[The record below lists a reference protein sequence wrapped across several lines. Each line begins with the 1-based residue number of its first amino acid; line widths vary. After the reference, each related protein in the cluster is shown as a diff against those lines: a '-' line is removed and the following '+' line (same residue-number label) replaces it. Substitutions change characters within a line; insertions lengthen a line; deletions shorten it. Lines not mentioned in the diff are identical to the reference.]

1 MKQSKNEAQ
10 ASESGNLV
18 AQLNLLAEKIVTF
31 GEGIVRSIAF
41 LSKNEPIGLGN
52 LRHIANAFDAQ
63 NQLCFLYS
71 L

>member
-1 MKQSKNEAQ
+1 MS
-10 ASESGNLV
+10 
-18 AQLNLLAEKIVTF
+18 QLNLLAEKIVTF

-41 LSKNEPIGLGN
+41 LSKNEPIGLDS
-52 LRHIANAFDAQ
+52 LRHIAHAFDAE

>member
-1 MKQSKNEAQ
+1 M
-10 ASESGNLV
+10 

-63 NQLCFLYS
+63 NQLCFFYS